1 MKKHDSLR
9 AALTAALPE
18 LAREP
23 NALAIT
29 IEQGSIAARH
39 GPNLGWEYRYDCHL
53 VLIDCRAAPEQ
64 IFLPLLLWL
73 RTYQP
78 DLILNHAKGV
88 QAIKFNI
95 DVVDQD
101 AVDIEIM
108 LPLTEAVD
116 VLPQPDGSYRMTIRD
131 EPELAGTELII
142 DPAVLLRQ
150 IFAPSGPDRSFLVG
164 HPDP

>member
-23 NALAIT
+23 NALAIM

-53 VLIDCRAAPEQ
+53 VLIDYRAAPEQ
-64 IFLPLLLWL
+64 LFLPLLLWL
-73 RTYQP
+73 RIHQP
-78 DLILNHAKGV
+78 DLLLNHDRGA
-88 QAIKFNI
+88 QAIKFTLDVI
-95 DVVDQD
+95 DQE
-101 AVDIEIM
+101 AVDIEIV

-131 EPELAGTELII
+131 EPPIAGTELII
-142 DPAVLLRQ
+142 DPTALLRQ